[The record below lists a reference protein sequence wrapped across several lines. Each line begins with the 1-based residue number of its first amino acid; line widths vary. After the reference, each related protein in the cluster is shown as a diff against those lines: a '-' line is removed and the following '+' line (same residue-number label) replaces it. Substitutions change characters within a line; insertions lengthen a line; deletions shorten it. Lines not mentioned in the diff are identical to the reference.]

1 MRFHDLK
8 LRIRA
13 LIRPTRVEQDLHDD
27 LSFHIE
33 REARKLI
40 DQGMRPDQAQFGA
53 TTVVADQCRDQRGI
67 AFVDNTIRDVR
78 FSLRSFRRSPLT
90 AITIVT
96 TVAVGLGVVAALFT
110 ILNAFLFREDAV
122 PDIDELY
129 A

>member
-1 MRFHDLK
+1 MRFHDLT

-13 LIRPTRVEQDLHDD
+13 LISPTRVEHDLHDE

-40 DQGMRPDQAQFGA
+40 DEGMRADQARAKAQVRFGA

-67 AFVDNTIRDVR
+67 AFVDNTARDIR

-90 AITIVT
+90 A
-96 TVAVGLGVVAALFT
+96 
-110 ILNAFLFREDAV
+110 
-122 PDIDELY
+122 
-129 A
+129 